1 MVPFS
6 FNWSDVGSWDSIWK
20 IKKKGD
26 QNVIDGNIVT
36 ENVTKSFIKTH
47 DKSIAVIIGVK
58 RFNNYKREGCSFS
71 YKKKFSYK
79 HKRCT

>member
-58 RFNNYKREGCSFS
+58 DLIIINEKDALLVT
-71 YKKKFSYK
+71 KKILIQ
-79 HKRCT
+79 T